1 MMTNKL
7 AIKILLGLV
16 SAVILFHLCIIVKII
31 PYEITWGGRLKNDTE
46 MYVSEAVS
54 ILINLFLGF
63 ILLIKGAF
71 IRPYLKQGINAI
83 LWVFFTLFL
92 LNTIG
97 NLFAKTTFEQSFAVL
112 TLIFAALIGFILRH
126 KSAR

>member
-31 PYEITWGGRLKNDTE
+31 PYEITWGGRLQNDTE

-54 ILINLFLGF
+54 ILINLLLGF
-63 ILLIKGAF
+63 VLLVKGAF

-83 LWVFFTLFL
+83 LWVFFALFL

-112 TLIFAALIGFILRH
+112 TLIFAAIIGFILH
-126 KSAR
+126 NKSAR

>member
-31 PYEITWGGRLKNDTE
+31 PYEITWGGRLQNDTE

-63 ILLIKGAF
+63 LLLIKGAF
-71 IRPYLKQGINAI
+71 IRPYLKRGINAI
-83 LWVFFTLFL
+83 LWVFFALFL

-112 TLIFAALIGFILRH
+112 TLIFAALIGFILRN
-126 KSAR
+126 KRAR

>member
-1 MMTNKL
+1 MTNKL

-31 PYEITWGGRLKNDTE
+31 PYEITWGGRLQNDTE
-46 MYVSEAVS
+46 MYVSEVVS

-63 ILLIKGAF
+63 VLLIKGAF
-71 IRPYLKQGINAI
+71 IRPYLKWGINAI
-83 LWVFFTLFL
+83 LWVFFALFL

-112 TLIFAALIGFILRH
+112 TLILAALIGFILRH
-126 KSAR
+126 KRAQ